1 MQFLPVF
8 NGETFT
14 GRYVAKIIV
23 KQGDPNKLYC
33 FTQKIVLQSS
43 TEKKYD
49 EFEVVYSY
57 KRINMGSV
65 KELSSYEVVA

>member
-8 NGETFT
+8 SGETFT

-49 EFEVVYSY
+49 EFEIVYSY

-65 KELSSYEVVA
+65 KELSGYEVVT